1 MLPLLSEPSSVDW
14 TLVWVFVWSLVL
26 PVLVA
31 VIVPPPP
38 LPSSAWWSS
47 LHADGSEPTRDVQ
60 FSSVL
65 SDTATGWYTAIK
77 YLSSKRDEERSG
89 LSPAARLIDAAVL
102 SARPFVRVGRGVF
115 SILSSASAAV
125 HVAVSDPLESTFA
138 TWALTAC
145 ARGDD
150 GVLRLLLDAGAVDAD
165 ARADTAAVARY
176 GFTLLR
182 VAAACGRARAVAL
195 LLSRGADP
203 DTPCAR
209 GWRPL
214 HGAADSDSAEVVALL
229 LRANADMEGR
239 TRAGRTPLDVGVAAG
254 SSRVVAVLAA
264 EGGAAGAAAVSL
276 FEIALARARGRG
288 VSANGVPA
296 VVAEALLRPKGVA
309 TGGARK

>member
-214 HGAADSDSAEVVALL
+214 HGAADSDSA
-229 LRANADMEGR
+229 
-239 TRAGRTPLDVGVAAG
+239 GRTPLDVGVAAG